1 MAHLPRQQ
9 VSIDEI
15 KEGLLS
21 RLDTLVYQLAP
32 PAQGS
37 HTTHGKY
44 FTLNPGRA
52 DRKVGS
58 FCITMTGPDA
68 GRWCDFATK
77 DRGDILD
84 LIKLATGCS
93 AVEAIKEARR
103 ILGLDTEGPE
113 DRRRRQELAEQ
124 AKARRARDLA
134 QKAAKDAKRREIAKG
149 VFLSGQDNLTG
160 TPVDHYLRGR
170 GIDLARLPFAPRA
183 IRFHPACR
191 YYWEEDKIDQETGEV
206 CTDAQ
211 TGKALK
217 IRLYRPMPAMVTAIA
232 MKGDGI
238 IDCHRTYLARQP
250 DGRWTK
256 ADLPSAKM
264 VLTDYTGAS
273 IRLCGMRGPRGG
285 MTKLKDAPAGS
296 RVFVTE
302 GIENALSLMMIRA
315 LRGQDPAFVVAA
327 GSIWNMSNIILPETV
342 AEVTLAAD
350 NDTGPK
356 AQEMLQRAIDFHA
369 GRGRT
374 VRVWRSDQP
383 GQDLNDELQRVLQDM
398 QRGAA

>member
-1 MAHLPRQQ
+1 MAQLPRQQ

-21 RLDTLVYQLAP
+21 RLDALVYQLAP
-32 PAQGS
+32 PATGS

-58 FCITMTGPDA
+58 FCVTMTGPDA

-93 AVEAIKEARR
+93 AVDAIKEARR

-124 AKARRARDLA
+124 AKARRTRDLA

-149 VFLSGQDNLTG
+149 VFLSGQDNLTN

-170 GIDLARLPFAPRA
+170 GIDLARLPFPPRA
-183 IRFHPACR
+183 IRFHPECR
-191 YYWEEDKIDQETGEV
+191 YYWTEDVTDPSTGEV
-206 CTDAQ
+206 RT
-211 TGKALK
+211 
-217 IRLYRPMPAMVTAIA
+217 ISRHRPMPAMVTAIA
-232 MKGDGI
+232 RDRDGI

-256 ADLPSAKM
+256 ADLPSAKKVM
-264 VLTDYTGAS
+264 TDYTGAS
-273 IRLCGMRGPRGG
+273 IRLCGMHGPRGG

-302 GIENALSLMMIRA
+302 GIENALSLMMIRS
-315 LRGQDPAFVVAA
+315 LRGQAPAFVVAA
-327 GSIWNMSNIILPETV
+327 GSIWNMSNIILPDTV

-350 NDTGPK
+350 NDTAPE
-356 AQEMLQRAIDFHA
+356 AQDMLQRAIDFHA

-383 GQDLNDELQRVLQDM
+383 GQDLNDELQRVLRDM
-398 QRGAA
+398 ERGAA